1 MYSPEE
7 GALLLGSEKYVP
19 VLWSQNEEMSK
30 RSKVDQ
36 KKKKKSLNFRGQM
49 STRFKHWHACKVICI
64 NMENHRKKREI
75 NPIYTSMTE
84 KDLRVK
90 VTTYI

>member
-36 KKKKKSLNFRGQM
+36 KKKKKASISEAR
-49 STRFKHWHACKVICI
+49 
-64 NMENHRKKREI
+64 
-75 NPIYTSMTE
+75 
-84 KDLRVK
+84 
-90 VTTYI
+90 

>member
-1 MYSPEE
+1 MLKQGSKEIELPSSQKEKPNRSWEFKTMYSPEE

-36 KKKKKSLNFRGQM
+36 KKKKKASISEARWAPDS
-49 STRFKHWHACKVICI
+49 STGMH
-64 NMENHRKKREI
+64 
-75 NPIYTSMTE
+75 
-84 KDLRVK
+84 VK
-90 VTTYI
+90 WYA